1 MGKKTTGWE
10 RTAVQCLLRN
20 RKSGRYYGRW
30 VISGKQKWVSLDT
43 DVFSVAKL
51 RLTDEASKVGRRRGS
66 RNAVETGAGTVGD
79 LMAVYEERT
88 KANADLRP
96 TSIAS
101 RLVALKKVRKTWPG
115 LAALKPSQVTHP
127 AVVAWVSRFKAEG
140 TGYVPPGAKTA
151 LQGNSPTSVNRAI
164 DTLRRLMDIAL
175 ERGAI
180 FTNPVSIKPTEGRLK
195 KKVQRKEL
203 ILPSTADVQR
213 LFPAMEANGSRGG
226 WGMEAADFC
235 RFMAFTGCRVG
246 EVPRVTWSCLDWDN
260 RVLHIPGFKTDTSD
274 RTIPMFTELE
284 KLLQRLI
291 ERRTAAAAYAVG
303 GKPFLAPSDPLFRI
317 SECQKTIDRACAEL
331 GIQRVTHHDFRHLFA
346 TRCIESGVDI
356 PTVAAWLGHAD
367 GGALLMK
374 TYSHHRRAH
383 SLVQAAKVNF
393 GGAF

>member
-10 RTAVQCLLRN
+10 RTSVQCLLRN

-43 DVFSVAKL
+43 DLFSVAKL

-66 RNAVETGAGTVGD
+66 RNAVEAGAGTVAD

-96 TSIAS
+96 SSIAS

-127 AVVAWVSRFKAEG
+127 AVAAWVSRFKAEG
-140 TGYVPPGAKTA
+140 TGYVAPGARTA
-151 LQGNSPTSVNRAI
+151 VRGNSPTSVNRAI

-203 ILPSTADVQR
+203 VLPSAADVQR

-226 WGMEAADFC
+226 WGLEAADFC

-246 EVPRVTWSCLDWDN
+246 EVPRVTWSCIDWDN
-260 RVLHIPGFKTDTSD
+260 RVLHIPGFKTDSSD
-274 RTIPMFTELE
+274 RTIPMFGELE
-284 KLLQRLI
+284 MLLRKLTQR
-291 ERRTAAAAYAVG
+291 RKAAAAYAVDG
-303 GKPFLAPSDPLFRI
+303 QPFLAKADPLFRI
-317 SECQKTIDRACAEL
+317 SECQKTIDRACAGL

-383 SLVQAAKVNF
+383 SLTQAAKVSF
-393 GGAF
+393 GSAF